1 MDKIVIYDTETTNST
16 IWGSIIEVG
25 AVVVDKNLREIGK
38 LNIRGRM
45 PEGEVPSAKALL
57 VNSTSI
63 DLLTK
68 GNYSHYDFL
77 GAVENFFSKCAP
89 AMFMGW
95 SNLNFD
101 RRMFHFNFFKGNR
114 YPYATHSSPNSE
126 HDGLHI
132 ARAAQTLNSETLK
145 TELTEAGNPSLAL
158 ESLSRMQG
166 FDTSAS
172 HTAYV
177 DAQNSLKVL
186 RIIKDKHKENWETF
200 LKTSTKTS
208 VETFLKNEGIYSI
221 FENVKGRN
229 MMYLTSTLHPNHCF
243 HPSYASWGYVWDLRR
258 DPEPLL
264 NLSVNQ
270 LRDILKKYSPKATR
284 VLKTNKA
291 PVILDKEFALKQKPY
306 SDLDLETI
314 KKRAQMVRNNENFCK
329 NIQIIN
335 REAAEEK
342 EQTKTQ
348 EDLLPEEKLYVP
360 KNAAW
365 EWDKITM
372 TAGNSH
378 YEIKLSQQPDK
389 IWYFYAPHWKIIND
403 TPEGTITRKQSE
415 EIKLDIPYYS
425 QLDNYRDANR
435 TCFSS
440 SCAMLLSGLKKD
452 AISNDDDY
460 IETVFEIGDTT
471 EAWVQLRALEHYG
484 VKAAFRQDG
493 CWEDVEE
500 LLGKGIPVPLGILHL
515 GDVSNPVG
523 GGHWIVAVGLSS
535 DKKKILVHD
544 PFGDLDLISGR
555 YLSDNGKYLWYS
567 KENLG
572 PRWMVEAGYSSGWYI
587 KAES

>member
-16 IWGSIIEVG
+16 IWGSIIEIG
-25 AVVVDKNLREIGK
+25 AVVVDRNLKEIGK

-186 RIIKDKHKENWETF
+186 RIIKDKHKENWDTF

-229 MMYLTSTLHPNHCF
+229 MMYLTSTLHPSHCF

-264 NLSVNQ
+264 NLPVNQ
-270 LRDILKKYSPKATR
+270 LRDILKKYSPKALR

-291 PVILDKEFALKQKPY
+291 PVIFDRQFALKQKPY

-314 KKRAQMVRNNENFCK
+314 RKRAQIVRNSENFCK
-329 NIQIIN
+329 KIQTIN
-335 REAAEEK
+335 REIAEEK

-348 EDLLPEEKLYVP
+348 EDLLPEETLYEKFIPNRDTALFKTWHSSSWEDKLRLLDKFQDKRCSWFGQKIIYQEAPQVLP
-360 KNAAW
+360 PDLYKNIKSEIARRILSKNKEKWQTVNMAYN
-365 EWDKITM
+365 EIDYLRDQADKRDDKNELKKLDEINDFIM
-372 TAGNSH
+372 SIEKK
-378 YEIKLSQQPDK
+378 YEI
-389 IWYFYAPHWKIIND
+389 A
-403 TPEGTITRKQSE
+403 
-415 EIKLDIPYYS
+415 
-425 QLDNYRDANR
+425 
-435 TCFSS
+435 
-440 SCAMLLSGLKKD
+440 
-452 AISNDDDY
+452 
-460 IETVFEIGDTT
+460 
-471 EAWVQLRALEHYG
+471 
-484 VKAAFRQDG
+484 
-493 CWEDVEE
+493 
-500 LLGKGIPVPLGILHL
+500 
-515 GDVSNPVG
+515 
-523 GGHWIVAVGLSS
+523 
-535 DKKKILVHD
+535 
-544 PFGDLDLISGR
+544 
-555 YLSDNGKYLWYS
+555 
-567 KENLG
+567 
-572 PRWMVEAGYSSGWYI
+572 
-587 KAES
+587 

>member
-25 AVVVDKNLREIGK
+25 AVVVDKNLKEIGK

-77 GAVENFFSKCAP
+77 GAVEHFFSKCAP

-186 RIIKDKHKENWETF
+186 RIIRDKHKENWQTF
-200 LKTSTKTS
+200 LKTSTKQS
-208 VETFLKNEGIYSI
+208 VETILKSDGIYSI
-221 FENVKGRN
+221 FENVKGKN
-229 MMYLTSTLHPNHCF
+229 MMYLVSTLHPNQCF
-243 HPSYASWGYVWDLRR
+243 HPSYASWGYLWDCRR

-264 NLSVNQ
+264 NLPINQ
-270 LRDILKKYSPKATR
+270 LRDVLKKMSPKALR

-291 PVILDKEFALKQKPY
+291 PIVLDKEFALKQKPY

-314 KKRAQMVRNNENFCK
+314 KKRASIVRNNEQFCK
-329 NIQIIN
+329 NIQTIN
-335 REAAEEK
+335 REVAEEK

-348 EDLLPEEKLYVP
+348 EDLLPEETLYEKFIPNKDTALFKIWHSSPWEDKLRMLDKFQDKRCSWFGQKIIYQEAP
-360 KNAAW
+360 QILPPDLYKNIKSEIARRILSKNKEKWQTINMAYN
-365 EWDKITM
+365 EIDYLRDQASNRDDDVELKKLDEINEFIM
-372 TAGNSH
+372 SIEKK
-378 YEIKLSQQPDK
+378 YEI
-389 IWYFYAPHWKIIND
+389 A
-403 TPEGTITRKQSE
+403 
-415 EIKLDIPYYS
+415 
-425 QLDNYRDANR
+425 
-435 TCFSS
+435 
-440 SCAMLLSGLKKD
+440 
-452 AISNDDDY
+452 
-460 IETVFEIGDTT
+460 
-471 EAWVQLRALEHYG
+471 
-484 VKAAFRQDG
+484 
-493 CWEDVEE
+493 
-500 LLGKGIPVPLGILHL
+500 
-515 GDVSNPVG
+515 
-523 GGHWIVAVGLSS
+523 
-535 DKKKILVHD
+535 
-544 PFGDLDLISGR
+544 
-555 YLSDNGKYLWYS
+555 
-567 KENLG
+567 
-572 PRWMVEAGYSSGWYI
+572 
-587 KAES
+587 

>member
-25 AVVVDKNLREIGK
+25 AVVVDKNLKEIGK

-77 GAVENFFSKCAP
+77 GAVENFFTKCAP
-89 AMFMGW
+89 AVFMGW

-186 RIIKDKHKENWETF
+186 RIIKDKHKENWDTF

-229 MMYLTSTLHPNHCF
+229 MMYLTGTLHPNHCF
-243 HPSYASWGYVWDLRR
+243 HPSYTSWGYVWDLRR

-264 NLSVNQ
+264 NLPVNQ
-270 LRDILKKYSPKATR
+270 LRDVLKKYSPKALR

-291 PVILDKEFALKQKPY
+291 PVILDKQFALKQKPY
-306 SDLDLETI
+306 SELDLATI
-314 KKRAQMVRNNENFCK
+314 QKRAKLVRENENFCK

-348 EDLLPEEKLYVP
+348 EDLLPEETLYEKFIPNKDTALFKTWHSSSWEDKLRLLDKFQDKRCSWFGQKIIYQEAP
-360 KNAAW
+360 QILPPDLYKNIKSEIARRILSKNKEKWQTVNMAYT
-365 EWDKITM
+365 EIDYLRDQASNRDDEEELKKLDEINEFIM
-372 TAGNSH
+372 SIEKK
-378 YEIKLSQQPDK
+378 YEI
-389 IWYFYAPHWKIIND
+389 A
-403 TPEGTITRKQSE
+403 
-415 EIKLDIPYYS
+415 
-425 QLDNYRDANR
+425 
-435 TCFSS
+435 
-440 SCAMLLSGLKKD
+440 
-452 AISNDDDY
+452 
-460 IETVFEIGDTT
+460 
-471 EAWVQLRALEHYG
+471 
-484 VKAAFRQDG
+484 
-493 CWEDVEE
+493 
-500 LLGKGIPVPLGILHL
+500 
-515 GDVSNPVG
+515 
-523 GGHWIVAVGLSS
+523 
-535 DKKKILVHD
+535 
-544 PFGDLDLISGR
+544 
-555 YLSDNGKYLWYS
+555 
-567 KENLG
+567 
-572 PRWMVEAGYSSGWYI
+572 
-587 KAES
+587 

>member
-243 HPSYASWGYVWDLRR
+243 HPSYTSWGYVWDLRR

-314 KKRAQMVRNNENFCK
+314 IRRAHMVRNNENFCK

-348 EDLLPEEKLYVP
+348 EDLLPEETLYEKFIPNKDTALFKTWHSSSWEDKLRLLDKFQDKRCSWFGQKIIYQEAP
-360 KNAAW
+360 QILPPDLYKNIKSEIARRILSKNKEKWQTVNMAYN
-365 EWDKITM
+365 EIDYLRDQADKRDDKNELNKLDEINDFIM
-372 TAGNSH
+372 SIEKK
-378 YEIKLSQQPDK
+378 YEI
-389 IWYFYAPHWKIIND
+389 A
-403 TPEGTITRKQSE
+403 
-415 EIKLDIPYYS
+415 
-425 QLDNYRDANR
+425 
-435 TCFSS
+435 
-440 SCAMLLSGLKKD
+440 
-452 AISNDDDY
+452 
-460 IETVFEIGDTT
+460 
-471 EAWVQLRALEHYG
+471 
-484 VKAAFRQDG
+484 
-493 CWEDVEE
+493 
-500 LLGKGIPVPLGILHL
+500 
-515 GDVSNPVG
+515 
-523 GGHWIVAVGLSS
+523 
-535 DKKKILVHD
+535 
-544 PFGDLDLISGR
+544 
-555 YLSDNGKYLWYS
+555 
-567 KENLG
+567 
-572 PRWMVEAGYSSGWYI
+572 
-587 KAES
+587 

>member
-25 AVVVDKNLREIGK
+25 AVVVDKNLKEIGK

-77 GAVENFFSKCAP
+77 GAIENFFTKCAP
-89 AMFMGW
+89 AVFMGW

-186 RIIKDKHKENWETF
+186 RIIKDKHNENWDTF

-229 MMYLTSTLHPNHCF
+229 MMYLTGTLHPNHCF

-264 NLSVNQ
+264 NLTVNQ
-270 LRDILKKYSPKATR
+270 LRDVLKKYSPKALR

-291 PVILDKEFALKQKPY
+291 PVILDKQFAVKQKPY
-306 SDLDLETI
+306 SDLDLVTI
-314 KKRAQMVRNNENFCK
+314 QKRAKLVRENENFCK
-329 NIQIIN
+329 NIQVIN

-348 EDLLPEEKLYVP
+348 EDLLPEETLYEKFIPNRDTSLFKTWHSSSWEDKLRMLDKFTDKRCSWFGQKIIYQEAP
-360 KNAAW
+360 QILPPDLYKNIKSEIARRILSKNKEKWQTINMAYT
-365 EWDKITM
+365 EIDYLRDQASNRDDEKELKKLDEINEFIM
-372 TAGNSH
+372 SIEKK
-378 YEIKLSQQPDK
+378 YEI
-389 IWYFYAPHWKIIND
+389 A
-403 TPEGTITRKQSE
+403 
-415 EIKLDIPYYS
+415 
-425 QLDNYRDANR
+425 
-435 TCFSS
+435 
-440 SCAMLLSGLKKD
+440 
-452 AISNDDDY
+452 
-460 IETVFEIGDTT
+460 
-471 EAWVQLRALEHYG
+471 
-484 VKAAFRQDG
+484 
-493 CWEDVEE
+493 
-500 LLGKGIPVPLGILHL
+500 
-515 GDVSNPVG
+515 
-523 GGHWIVAVGLSS
+523 
-535 DKKKILVHD
+535 
-544 PFGDLDLISGR
+544 
-555 YLSDNGKYLWYS
+555 
-567 KENLG
+567 
-572 PRWMVEAGYSSGWYI
+572 
-587 KAES
+587 

>member
-25 AVVVDKNLREIGK
+25 AVVVDKNLKEIGK

-264 NLSVNQ
+264 NLTVNQ
-270 LRDILKKYSPKATR
+270 LRDIFKKYSPKPLR

-291 PVILDKEFALKQKPY
+291 PVILNKEFALKQKPY

-314 KKRAQMVRNNENFCK
+314 KRRAQMVRNNENFCK

-348 EDLLPEEKLYVP
+348 EDLLPEETLYEKFIPNKDTALFKNWHSSSWEDKLRLLDKFTDKRCSWFGQKIIYQEAP
-360 KNAAW
+360 QILPPDLYKNIKSEIARRILSKNKEKWQTVNMAYN
-365 EWDKITM
+365 EIDYLRDQADKRNDKNELNKLDEINDFIM
-372 TAGNSH
+372 SIEKK
-378 YEIKLSQQPDK
+378 YEI
-389 IWYFYAPHWKIIND
+389 A
-403 TPEGTITRKQSE
+403 
-415 EIKLDIPYYS
+415 
-425 QLDNYRDANR
+425 
-435 TCFSS
+435 
-440 SCAMLLSGLKKD
+440 
-452 AISNDDDY
+452 
-460 IETVFEIGDTT
+460 
-471 EAWVQLRALEHYG
+471 
-484 VKAAFRQDG
+484 
-493 CWEDVEE
+493 
-500 LLGKGIPVPLGILHL
+500 
-515 GDVSNPVG
+515 
-523 GGHWIVAVGLSS
+523 
-535 DKKKILVHD
+535 
-544 PFGDLDLISGR
+544 
-555 YLSDNGKYLWYS
+555 
-567 KENLG
+567 
-572 PRWMVEAGYSSGWYI
+572 
-587 KAES
+587 

>member
-25 AVVVDKNLREIGK
+25 AVVVDKNLKEIGK

-132 ARAAQTLNSETLK
+132 ARAAQTLNSETLR

-166 FDTSAS
+166 FDISAS

-208 VETFLKNEGIYSI
+208 VEMFLKNEGIYSI

-264 NLSVNQ
+264 NLKVNQ
-270 LRDILKKYSPKATR
+270 LRDIFKKYSPKPLR

-314 KKRAQMVRNNENFCK
+314 KRRAQIVRNNENFCK

-348 EDLLPEEKLYVP
+348 EDLLPEETLYEKFIPNKDTALFKTWHSSSWEDKLRLLDKFTDKRCSWFGQKIIYQEAP
-360 KNAAW
+360 QILPPDLYKNIKSEIARRILSKNKEKWQTVNMAYN
-365 EWDKITM
+365 EIDYLRDQADKRDDKNELNKLDEINDFIM
-372 TAGNSH
+372 SVEKK
-378 YEIKLSQQPDK
+378 YEI
-389 IWYFYAPHWKIIND
+389 A
-403 TPEGTITRKQSE
+403 
-415 EIKLDIPYYS
+415 
-425 QLDNYRDANR
+425 
-435 TCFSS
+435 
-440 SCAMLLSGLKKD
+440 
-452 AISNDDDY
+452 
-460 IETVFEIGDTT
+460 
-471 EAWVQLRALEHYG
+471 
-484 VKAAFRQDG
+484 
-493 CWEDVEE
+493 
-500 LLGKGIPVPLGILHL
+500 
-515 GDVSNPVG
+515 
-523 GGHWIVAVGLSS
+523 
-535 DKKKILVHD
+535 
-544 PFGDLDLISGR
+544 
-555 YLSDNGKYLWYS
+555 
-567 KENLG
+567 
-572 PRWMVEAGYSSGWYI
+572 
-587 KAES
+587 

>member
-25 AVVVDKNLREIGK
+25 AVVVDKNLKEIGK

-77 GAVENFFSKCAP
+77 GAVENFFLKCAP

-145 TELTEAGNPSLAL
+145 TELTDAGNPSLAL

-186 RIIKDKHKENWETF
+186 RIIKDKHKENWQTF
-200 LKTSTKTS
+200 LKTSTKPS
-208 VETFLKNEGIYSI
+208 VETILKNDGIYSI

-229 MMYLTSTLHPNHCF
+229 MMYLVSTLHPNQCF
-243 HPSYASWGYVWDLRR
+243 HPAYASWGYLWDCRR

-264 NLSVNQ
+264 NLPINQ
-270 LRDILKKYSPKATR
+270 LRDVLKKMSPKALR

-291 PVILDKEFALKQKPY
+291 PIVLDKNFALKQKPY

-314 KKRAQMVRNNENFCK
+314 KKRAFLVRNNEQFCK
-329 NIQIIN
+329 NIQTIN

-348 EDLLPEEKLYVP
+348 EDLLPEETLYEKFIPNKDTALFKTWHSSSWEDKLRMLDKFQDKRCSWFGQKIIYQEAP
-360 KNAAW
+360 QILPPDLYKNIKSEIARRILSKNKEKWQTVNMAYS
-365 EWDKITM
+365 EIDYLRDQASNRDDEEELKKLEEINQFIM
-372 TAGNSH
+372 SIEKK
-378 YEIKLSQQPDK
+378 YEI
-389 IWYFYAPHWKIIND
+389 A
-403 TPEGTITRKQSE
+403 
-415 EIKLDIPYYS
+415 
-425 QLDNYRDANR
+425 
-435 TCFSS
+435 
-440 SCAMLLSGLKKD
+440 
-452 AISNDDDY
+452 
-460 IETVFEIGDTT
+460 
-471 EAWVQLRALEHYG
+471 
-484 VKAAFRQDG
+484 
-493 CWEDVEE
+493 
-500 LLGKGIPVPLGILHL
+500 
-515 GDVSNPVG
+515 
-523 GGHWIVAVGLSS
+523 
-535 DKKKILVHD
+535 
-544 PFGDLDLISGR
+544 
-555 YLSDNGKYLWYS
+555 
-567 KENLG
+567 
-572 PRWMVEAGYSSGWYI
+572 
-587 KAES
+587 

>member
-25 AVVVDKNLREIGK
+25 AVVVDKNLKEIGK

-77 GAVENFFSKCAP
+77 GAVENFFSKCTP

-101 RRMFHFNFFKGNR
+101 RRMFHFNLFKGNR
-114 YPYATHSSPNSE
+114 YPYVTHSSPNSE

-132 ARAAQTLNSETLK
+132 ARAAQTLNPETLK
-145 TELTEAGNPSLAL
+145 TELTVAGNPSLAL

-200 LKTSTKTS
+200 LKTSTKAS
-208 VETFLKNEGIYSI
+208 VETFLKNEGVYSI

-264 NLSVNQ
+264 NLPLNQ
-270 LRDILKKYSPKATR
+270 LRDILKKYSPKALR

-306 SDLDLETI
+306 SDLDLETMN
-314 KKRAQMVRNNENFCK
+314 KRSQMVRNNENFCK

-348 EDLLPEEKLYVP
+348 EDLLPEETLYEKFISNKDTALFKTWHSSSWEDKLRLLDKFQDKRCSWFGQKIIYQEAP
-360 KNAAW
+360 QILPPDLYKNIKSEIARRILSKNKEKWQTVNMAYN
-365 EWDKITM
+365 EIDYLRDQADKRDDDKELKKLDEINEFIM
-372 TAGNSH
+372 SIEKK
-378 YEIKLSQQPDK
+378 YEI
-389 IWYFYAPHWKIIND
+389 
-403 TPEGTITRKQSE
+403 
-415 EIKLDIPYYS
+415 
-425 QLDNYRDANR
+425 
-435 TCFSS
+435 
-440 SCAMLLSGLKKD
+440 
-452 AISNDDDY
+452 
-460 IETVFEIGDTT
+460 V
-471 EAWVQLRALEHYG
+471 
-484 VKAAFRQDG
+484 
-493 CWEDVEE
+493 
-500 LLGKGIPVPLGILHL
+500 
-515 GDVSNPVG
+515 
-523 GGHWIVAVGLSS
+523 
-535 DKKKILVHD
+535 
-544 PFGDLDLISGR
+544 
-555 YLSDNGKYLWYS
+555 
-567 KENLG
+567 
-572 PRWMVEAGYSSGWYI
+572 
-587 KAES
+587 

>member
-25 AVVVDKNLREIGK
+25 AVVVDENLKEIGK

-114 YPYATHSSPNSE
+114 YPYTTHSSPNSE

-132 ARAAQTLNSETLK
+132 ARAAQTLNPETLK

-264 NLSVNQ
+264 NLPVNQ
-270 LRDILKKYSPKATR
+270 LRDILKKYSPKALR

-306 SDLDLETI
+306 LDLNLETI
-314 KKRAQMVRNNENFCK
+314 KKRAQMIRNSENFCK

-348 EDLLPEEKLYVP
+348 EDLLPEETLYEKFIPNKDTALFKTWHSSSWEDKLRLLDKFQDKRCSWFGQKIIYQEAP
-360 KNAAW
+360 QILPPDLYKNIKSEIARRILSKNKEKWQTVNMAYN
-365 EWDKITM
+365 EIDYLRDQADKRDDKIELNKLDEINDFVM
-372 TAGNSH
+372 SIEKK
-378 YEIKLSQQPDK
+378 YEI
-389 IWYFYAPHWKIIND
+389 A
-403 TPEGTITRKQSE
+403 
-415 EIKLDIPYYS
+415 
-425 QLDNYRDANR
+425 
-435 TCFSS
+435 
-440 SCAMLLSGLKKD
+440 
-452 AISNDDDY
+452 
-460 IETVFEIGDTT
+460 
-471 EAWVQLRALEHYG
+471 
-484 VKAAFRQDG
+484 
-493 CWEDVEE
+493 
-500 LLGKGIPVPLGILHL
+500 
-515 GDVSNPVG
+515 
-523 GGHWIVAVGLSS
+523 
-535 DKKKILVHD
+535 
-544 PFGDLDLISGR
+544 
-555 YLSDNGKYLWYS
+555 
-567 KENLG
+567 
-572 PRWMVEAGYSSGWYI
+572 
-587 KAES
+587 

>member
-25 AVVVDKNLREIGK
+25 AVVVDKNLKEIGK

-264 NLSVNQ
+264 KLPVNQ
-270 LRDILKKYSPKATR
+270 LRDILKKYSPKALR

-306 SDLDLETI
+306 LDLDLETI
-314 KKRAQMVRNNENFCK
+314 KKRAQMVRNSENFCK
-329 NIQIIN
+329 NVQIIN

-348 EDLLPEEKLYVP
+348 EDLLPEETLYEKFIPNKDTALFKTWHSSSWEDKLRLLDKFTDKRCSWFGQKIIYQEAP
-360 KNAAW
+360 QILPPDLYKNIKSEIARRILSKNKEKWQTVNMAYN
-365 EWDKITM
+365 EIDYLRDQADKRDDKIELNKLDEINDFIM
-372 TAGNSH
+372 SIEKK
-378 YEIKLSQQPDK
+378 YEI
-389 IWYFYAPHWKIIND
+389 A
-403 TPEGTITRKQSE
+403 
-415 EIKLDIPYYS
+415 
-425 QLDNYRDANR
+425 
-435 TCFSS
+435 
-440 SCAMLLSGLKKD
+440 
-452 AISNDDDY
+452 
-460 IETVFEIGDTT
+460 
-471 EAWVQLRALEHYG
+471 
-484 VKAAFRQDG
+484 
-493 CWEDVEE
+493 
-500 LLGKGIPVPLGILHL
+500 
-515 GDVSNPVG
+515 
-523 GGHWIVAVGLSS
+523 
-535 DKKKILVHD
+535 
-544 PFGDLDLISGR
+544 
-555 YLSDNGKYLWYS
+555 
-567 KENLG
+567 
-572 PRWMVEAGYSSGWYI
+572 
-587 KAES
+587 

>member
-25 AVVVDKNLREIGK
+25 AVVVDKNLKEIGK

-145 TELTEAGNPSLAL
+145 TELTQAGNASLAL

-177 DAQNSLKVL
+177 DALNSLKVL

-264 NLSVNQ
+264 NLTVNQ
-270 LRDILKKYSPKATR
+270 LRDIFKKYSPKPLR

-291 PVILDKEFALKQKPY
+291 PVILDKQFALKQKPY

-314 KKRAQMVRNNENFCK
+314 KRRAQMVRNNENFCK

-348 EDLLPEEKLYVP
+348 EDLLPEETLYEKFIPNKDTALFKTWHSSSWEDKLRLLDKFQDKRCSWFGQKIIYQEAP
-360 KNAAW
+360 QILPPDLYKNIKSEIARRILSKNKEKWQTVNMAYN
-365 EWDKITM
+365 EIDYLRDQADKRDNKIELNKLDEINDFIM
-372 TAGNSH
+372 SIEKK
-378 YEIKLSQQPDK
+378 YEI
-389 IWYFYAPHWKIIND
+389 A
-403 TPEGTITRKQSE
+403 
-415 EIKLDIPYYS
+415 
-425 QLDNYRDANR
+425 
-435 TCFSS
+435 
-440 SCAMLLSGLKKD
+440 
-452 AISNDDDY
+452 
-460 IETVFEIGDTT
+460 
-471 EAWVQLRALEHYG
+471 
-484 VKAAFRQDG
+484 
-493 CWEDVEE
+493 
-500 LLGKGIPVPLGILHL
+500 
-515 GDVSNPVG
+515 
-523 GGHWIVAVGLSS
+523 
-535 DKKKILVHD
+535 
-544 PFGDLDLISGR
+544 
-555 YLSDNGKYLWYS
+555 
-567 KENLG
+567 
-572 PRWMVEAGYSSGWYI
+572 
-587 KAES
+587 

>member
-25 AVVVDKNLREIGK
+25 AVVVDKNLKEIGK

-264 NLSVNQ
+264 NLPINQ
-270 LRDILKKYSPKATR
+270 LRDILKKYSPKALR

-306 SDLDLETI
+306 LDLDLETI
-314 KKRAQMVRNNENFCK
+314 KKRAQMVRNSENFCK

-348 EDLLPEEKLYVP
+348 EDLLPEETLYEKFIPNKDTALFKTWHSSSWEDKLRLLDKFQDKRCSWFGQKIIYQEAP
-360 KNAAW
+360 QILPPDLYKNIKSEIARRILSKNKEKWQTVNMAYN
-365 EWDKITM
+365 EIDYLRDQADKRDDKIELNKLDEINDFIM
-372 TAGNSH
+372 SIEKK
-378 YEIKLSQQPDK
+378 YEI
-389 IWYFYAPHWKIIND
+389 A
-403 TPEGTITRKQSE
+403 
-415 EIKLDIPYYS
+415 
-425 QLDNYRDANR
+425 
-435 TCFSS
+435 
-440 SCAMLLSGLKKD
+440 
-452 AISNDDDY
+452 
-460 IETVFEIGDTT
+460 
-471 EAWVQLRALEHYG
+471 
-484 VKAAFRQDG
+484 
-493 CWEDVEE
+493 
-500 LLGKGIPVPLGILHL
+500 
-515 GDVSNPVG
+515 
-523 GGHWIVAVGLSS
+523 
-535 DKKKILVHD
+535 
-544 PFGDLDLISGR
+544 
-555 YLSDNGKYLWYS
+555 
-567 KENLG
+567 
-572 PRWMVEAGYSSGWYI
+572 
-587 KAES
+587 

>member
-25 AVVVDKNLREIGK
+25 AVVVDKNLKEIGK

-101 RRMFHFNFFKGNR
+101 RRMFHFNFFKANR
-114 YPYATHSSPNSE
+114 YPYITHSSPNQE
-126 HDGLHI
+126 HDGLHV

-145 TELTEAGNPSLAL
+145 TELTQAGNPSLAL

-186 RIIKDKHKENWETF
+186 RIIKDKHKVNWETF

-264 NLSVNQ
+264 KLPVNQ
-270 LRDILKKYSPKATR
+270 LRDMLKKYSPKALR

-291 PVILDKEFALKQKPY
+291 PVILDKQFALKQKPY

-314 KKRAQMVRNNENFCK
+314 KKRAQMVRNDENFCK

-348 EDLLPEEKLYVP
+348 EDLLPEETLYEKFIPNRDTALFKTWHSSSWEDKLRLLDKFQDKRCSWFGQKIIYQEAP
-360 KNAAW
+360 QILPPDLYKNIKSEIARRILSKNKEKWQTVNMAYN
-365 EWDKITM
+365 EIDYLRDQADKRDDKNELNKLDEINEFIM
-372 TAGNSH
+372 SIEKK
-378 YEIKLSQQPDK
+378 YEI
-389 IWYFYAPHWKIIND
+389 A
-403 TPEGTITRKQSE
+403 
-415 EIKLDIPYYS
+415 
-425 QLDNYRDANR
+425 
-435 TCFSS
+435 
-440 SCAMLLSGLKKD
+440 
-452 AISNDDDY
+452 
-460 IETVFEIGDTT
+460 
-471 EAWVQLRALEHYG
+471 
-484 VKAAFRQDG
+484 
-493 CWEDVEE
+493 
-500 LLGKGIPVPLGILHL
+500 
-515 GDVSNPVG
+515 
-523 GGHWIVAVGLSS
+523 
-535 DKKKILVHD
+535 
-544 PFGDLDLISGR
+544 
-555 YLSDNGKYLWYS
+555 
-567 KENLG
+567 
-572 PRWMVEAGYSSGWYI
+572 
-587 KAES
+587 